1 MGIFDNLRNPIGKA
15 RAMLGGEPNTGNM
28 PQLRPAVMPQRFPNI
43 PNMPNL
49 QGIGGIPG
57 LQNIDFSNLPMG
69 MDFSNF
75 DPRAINAN
83 PQGFQDMIERA
94 RAQEQM
100 IAPARPVDL
109 FNPDQRPGQRRSP
122 GIIKP

>member
-1 MGIFDNLRNPIGKA
+1 MGIFDNLRNPISKG
-15 RAMLGGEPNTGNM
+15 RAMLGREPNAGNM
-28 PQLRPAVMPQRFPNI
+28 PQLRPAVMPNI

-83 PQGFQDMIERA
+83 PQGFQDMLEQ
-94 RAQEQM
+94 AQAQGRRISQLMFRIRFQRYKSLM
-100 IAPARPVDL
+100 IFYL
-109 FNPDQRPGQRRSP
+109 L
-122 GIIKP
+122 

>member
-1 MGIFDNLRNPIGKA
+1 MSRVINLINKLVKRQLCLIQ
-15 RAMLGGEPNTGNM
+15 EPNRGQPTAQGLSI
-28 PQLRPAVMPQRFPNI
+28 PPKTF

-83 PQGFQDMIERA
+83 PQGFQDMIEQA
-94 RAQEQM
+94 QAQEG
-100 IAPARPVDL
+100 RVTSLPVL
-109 FNPDQRPGQRRSP
+109 GNTPRGPGMNR
-122 GIIKP
+122 